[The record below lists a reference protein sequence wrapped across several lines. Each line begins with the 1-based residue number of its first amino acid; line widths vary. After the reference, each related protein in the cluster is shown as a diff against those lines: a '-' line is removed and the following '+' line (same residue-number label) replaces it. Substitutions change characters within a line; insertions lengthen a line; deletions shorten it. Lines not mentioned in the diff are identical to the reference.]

1 MNYVILIMSLVITV
15 PAISY
20 AQDAIPVMDIQLKNE
35 LESQAE
41 DQMRQA
47 INLLLIQGRVRR
59 TNEAVEDT
67 RMLQEQYRNFLRQ
80 TTSTANLAWM
90 NNQQTQKQLDWVTA
104 ADGHLDDYG
113 FAGQL
118 AQLHAAQME
127 PGQKSQLLYEGL
139 TPFDETQVFTSLEAF
154 NQDQRQRQL
163 HRGSL
168 RQMQQRRQLQLAR
181 LKQIRAGSAQQESQE
196 LTSQLLRRNRVSTPG
211 VATPGVAT
219 PGVATPGFSMTEAE
233 RLQLLARVEAGFT
246 QSQRAQLK
254 ADALMQQSNTYSF
267 SKAYL
272 LNRYHQQHMRQSVGS
287 TQLFSR

>member
-1 MNYVILIMSLVITV
+1 MKEAKLISLIFLQVVIIPV
-15 PAISY
+15 ISY

-41 DQMRQA
+41 DHLRQA

-59 TNEAVEDT
+59 TAEAVEDT
-67 RMLQEQYRNFLRQ
+67 RTLQEQYRHFLRQ
-80 TTSTANLAWM
+80 TTSTADLAWM
-90 NNQQTQKQLDWVTA
+90 NNEQTQEQLAWVTA

-113 FAGQL
+113 FARQL

-127 PGQKSQLLYEGL
+127 PGQKSKLLYEWL
-139 TPFDETQVFTSLEAF
+139 IPWDEAQVYGNLSSFR
-154 NQDQRQRQL
+154 QDQRQRQL
-163 HRGSL
+163 HREAL

-181 LKQIRAGSAQQESQE
+181 WQQMTAASSQEESQE
-196 LTSQLLRRNRVSTPG
+196 LAIQLLKEGR
-211 VATPGVAT
+211 
-219 PGVATPGFSMTEAE
+219 FSMTDAE
-233 RLQLLARVEAGFT
+233 RLQLLTRVEAGFV

-254 ADALMQQSNTYSF
+254 SDALMQNSSDYSI